1 MIKFT
6 INSKATHLPL
16 KTVKGNIKKRSQKV
30 DQMNKKLFED
40 LKGAFTYGDA
50 SSNICT
56 QIIRKN
62 IPNNIQIQINRN
74 TESINSKLAL
84 NLNKKNKLEGYV
96 LSIPTT
102 PRENKIKLIYFGKIM
117 TSMHELLERIVN
129 PKYNTRGLKFINS
142 ILQKYPTINKDLN
155 FIYSSKAITEAD
167 LNKYLTKLDP
177 NEQIDM
183 LQLMRYN
190 LKIKLNS
197 IKTGNKYQKELEKLH
212 KHKGMT
218 KATLIDEKRLQITE
232 KIQIIEDKLA
242 KTIKEERSKIAKS

>member
-40 LKGAFTYGDA
+40 IKGAFTYGDA

-62 IPNNIQIQINRN
+62 IPSNIQLQISRDA
-74 TESINSKLAL
+74 ESINSKLAL

-129 PKYNTRGLKFINS
+129 PKYNTRGLKFING
-142 ILQKYPTINKDLN
+142 ILQKHPTINKDLN
-155 FIYSSKAITEAD
+155 FIYSSKSLAEAD
-167 LNKYLTKLDP
+167 LNKYLTKLEP

-197 IKTGNKYQKELEKLH
+197 IKVGNKYQKELEKLH
-212 KHKGMT
+212 KHKGMA
-218 KATLIDEKRLQITE
+218 KATPVDEKRLQLTE

-242 KTIKEERSKIAKS
+242 KTIKEERAKIAKS

>member
-16 KTVKGNIKKRSQKV
+16 KTVKGNIKKRSQNV
-30 DQMNKKLFED
+30 DQMNKKLFDD

-62 IPNNIQIQINRN
+62 IPSNIQLQISRD
-74 TESINSKLAL
+74 TETINSKLAL

-142 ILQKYPTINKDLN
+142 ILPKHPTINKDLK
-155 FIYSSKAITEAD
+155 FIYSCNALTEAD
-167 LNKYLTKLDP
+167 LDKYLIKLEP

-190 LKIKLNS
+190 LKIRLNS
-197 IKTGNKYQKELEKLH
+197 IKAGNKYQKELEKLH

-218 KATLIDEKRLQITE
+218 KSTPVDTNRLQLTE

-242 KTIKEERSKIAKS
+242 KILKEERSKITNS

>member
-1 MIKFT
+1 MLKLT
-6 INSKATHLPL
+6 INKKATHLPL
-16 KTVKGNIKKRSQKV
+16 KTIKGNIKKRSIKV

-40 LKGAFTYGDA
+40 IKGAFTYGDA

-62 IPNNIQIQINRN
+62 IPNNIHLKINREEG
-74 TESINSKLAL
+74 TTGSKIAL
-84 NLNKKNKLEGYV
+84 NINQKKAIYGYT
-96 LSIPTT
+96 LYIPTT

-142 ILQKYPTINKDLN
+142 ILQKHPTINTDLN
-155 FIYSSKAITEAD
+155 FIYSSKPLTEAD
-167 LNKYLTKLDP
+167 LNKHLAKLEP

-190 LKIKLNS
+190 LKIRLNS
-197 IKTGNKYQKELEKLH
+197 LKTGNKYQKELEKLH

-218 KATLIDEKRLQITE
+218 KSTPVDTKKLQLTE

-242 KTIKEERSKIAKS
+242 KTIKEERSKITNS